1 MKIKNFIFIL
11 LVGFLATFLRFYI
24 NNNILISIIG
34 SFLFGFVIARR
45 LSQSKNEILLSGFCS
60 CFTSFTGFIYFLNQ
74 IINMEEFIKIF
85 LYLNLI
91 CILNLLMMYFGFTIS
106 RKII

>member
-11 LVGFLATFLRFYI
+11 IVGFFATFLRFYI
-24 NNNILISIIG
+24 NNNILISILG
-34 SFLFGFVIARR
+34 SFLFGFVMARR
-45 LSQSKNEILLSGFCS
+45 LSQSRNQILLSGFCS

-74 IINMEEFIKIF
+74 IINTEDFIQMF